1 MMALGKQKR
10 QGHVVYM
17 KNDLAPTLKSIPF
30 IKDAPA
36 RALKAAGR
44 AASWFT
50 VPAGKPL
57 FLAGEPAHSIYFVM
71 SGQLG
76 TFREFTN
83 GEHELISIIRSGEPV
98 GEMALFSTGLDGQST
113 EHSHSVYAMRDTEM
127 LRISRAGFDR
137 LIKAEPE
144 ILERLMRVVLI
155 RLRQGQGRRRSR
167 RAEPKVFSF
176 VATSPTI
183 NLDLRTEMLESALVE
198 LGLRVRIVTETEGA
212 QITSA
217 YLHEIEK
224 ENDIV
229 ILLSEIGETDWHRMA
244 MRQADRVWVF
254 GRCDAVPSDPM
265 FPKATSPA
273 QQFKLV
279 DVVMIRHQCTRMVAP
294 PKKWKKACDAK
305 RVIHWDD
312 KDIVDCRRLAR
323 IIAGRSVGLVMSG
336 GGARAFAHI
345 GVVRAMRE
353 RGIPID
359 FVGGTSMGAVVAAC
373 VAMGWDDEEIDRR
386 IRKAFVETNPLGDYT
401 LPVVG
406 LVKGHRVNRRLKEH
420 FGDAVIDDVELPFF
434 ALSTDLTTGTTRVHR
449 NGRIDEALRASIS
462 LPGILPPV
470 VKDGHVLV
478 DGAVLNNFPV
488 DIMRD
493 MHRGFIVGCDVA
505 RPQNTFPATEFTDPP
520 SFPAWVYKNG
530 FSRTPPIAS
539 LLMRAA
545 TINVNPSAGRELTDV
560 LITPEIG
567 DLELRDW
574 ESYDAAV
581 EDGYTSAMG
590 TFDRCG
596 HLFTGRGARLVAAE

>member
-1 MMALGKQKR
+1 
-10 QGHVVYM
+10 V
-17 KNDLAPTLKSIPF
+17 
-30 IKDAPA
+30 
-36 RALKAAGR
+36 AGR
-44 AASWFT
+44 SASWFT
-50 VPAGKPL
+50 VPAGSPL
-57 FLAGEPAHSIYFVM
+57 FKVGEPANSIYFVL

-76 TFREFTN
+76 TFREHAG
-83 GEHELISIIRSGEPV
+83 GEHELISIIRAGEPV
-98 GEMALFSTGLDGQST
+98 GEMALFSTTSDGKPAK
-113 EHSHSVYAMRDTEM
+113 HSHSVYAMRDTEM

-144 ILERLMRVVLI
+144 ILQRLMRAVLI
-155 RLRQGQGRRRSR
+155 RLRQGGRRSQ

-183 NLDLRTEMLESALVE
+183 NLDLRTEMLEAALLE
-198 LGLRVRIVTETEGA
+198 MGMRVRIVRAHEGA
-212 QITSA
+212 DKPTA
-217 YLHEIEK
+217 YFHEIEE

-229 ILLSEIGETDWHRMA
+229 ILLSEIGDTDWHRLA

-254 GRCDAVPSDPM
+254 GRCDAVPSDPL
-265 FPKATSPA
+265 FPEDTSPA
-273 QQFKLV
+273 RQFKLV
-279 DVVMIRHQCTRMVAP
+279 DVVMIRHQCARMTASP
-294 PKKWKKACDAK
+294 HKWKSACNGK
-305 RVIHWDD
+305 RILHWDD
-312 KDIVDCRRLAR
+312 KDADDCQRLAR
-323 IIAGRSVGLVMSG
+323 VIAGRSVGLVMSG

-353 RGIPID
+353 RGLPID

-373 VAMGWDDEEIDRR
+373 VAMGWDDDEIDRR

-434 ALSTDLTTGTTRVHR
+434 AVSTDLTNGTCRIHR
-449 NGRIDEALRASIS
+449 DGRIDEALRASIS

-470 VKDGHVLV
+470 VRDGHVLV

-505 RPQNTFPATEFTDPP
+505 RPQNTFPADEFIDPP
-520 SFPAWVYKNG
+520 GFSGWVYKNG

-545 TINVNPSAGRELTDV
+545 TVNVNPSAGRELTDV
-560 LITPEIG
+560 LIAPEIG

-581 EDGYTSAMG
+581 DDGYQSAMK
-590 TFDRCG
+590 TFERCE
-596 HLFTGRGARLVAAE
+596 HLFTGRGARLIAAE